1 MGQEGGAKKAP
12 FGDDESVCNPQGVR
26 SRKMMVA
33 YATSAGKNKSM
44 SLQVF
49 IMHTARALTE

>member
-12 FGDDESVCNPQGVR
+12 FRDDESVCNPQGVR

-33 YATSAGKNKSM
+33 YATSAGK
-44 SLQVF
+44 
-49 IMHTARALTE
+49 